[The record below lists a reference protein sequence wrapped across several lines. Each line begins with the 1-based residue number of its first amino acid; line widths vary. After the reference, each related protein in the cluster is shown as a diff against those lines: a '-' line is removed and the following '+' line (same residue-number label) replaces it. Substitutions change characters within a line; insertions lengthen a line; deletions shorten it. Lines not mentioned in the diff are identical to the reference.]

1 MNIELIEHDDTAW
14 VRKVDII
21 HEGRRYR
28 VLISWAMGEGYELL
42 EGWEE
47 LPEAIRQQYDNRD
60 DLVSELD
67 EMTYSQ
73 AYNKEEAN
81 A

>member
-1 MNIELIEHDDTAW
+1 MNVDLIDHDDTAW

-21 HEGRRYR
+21 HDNKRYR
-28 VLISWAMGEGYELL
+28 VIISWTMGEGYELL
-42 EGWEE
+42 DGWER
-47 LPEAIRQQYDNRD
+47 LPEAIRQQYENKD

-67 EMTYSQ
+67 EITYSR
-73 AYNKEEAN
+73 AYNKETTN